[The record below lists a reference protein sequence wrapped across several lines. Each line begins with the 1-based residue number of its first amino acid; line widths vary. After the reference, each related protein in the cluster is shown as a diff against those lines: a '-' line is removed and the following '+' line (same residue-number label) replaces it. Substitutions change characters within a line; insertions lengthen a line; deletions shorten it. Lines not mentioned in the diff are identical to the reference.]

1 MRKTA
6 HDSMREANLHA
17 RHGSNGFSRS
27 LSGSGYGFSRDAK
40 GVIGMPSF
48 SAASF
53 TYDGRNVDLTMIL
66 HY

>member
-1 MRKTA
+1 
-6 HDSMREANLHA
+6 
-17 RHGSNGFSRS
+17 
-27 LSGSGYGFSRDAK
+27 
-40 GVIGMPSF
+40 VIGMPSF